1 MDMRSVT
8 VTMIFEGSALN
19 RDEKIG
25 GNVLS
30 IKKLQV
36 HGRTVSFISKPALRH
51 YLFSSLQQAYA
62 WPAAKLTA
70 AGGTIQ
76 FDLEKENI
84 LTSPE
89 LDTFG
94 YMFTSKGKNSLVRKS
109 PLGITKA
116 VGLEPY
122 LGDMAFYAN
131 HDFVRRIHQQGTGA
145 KQPDPYS
152 KEENINFYKVSFTLD
167 ANRFGRD
174 EWYGLEDF
182 IQTYPERFARQKL
195 PGKMVYDKASA
206 TLYFEVD
213 PAEKSRR
220 ALAILETIRGGL
232 HAHTSGESNTI
243 VPLFLVAAAVRLPS
257 PVFHGYIDL
266 RYEGGAPQVIGLED
280 AIHNPWIEGP
290 IYLFESARLKSTLT
304 PQERQERCTQD
315 WPAFLAQQVGLTLA

>member
-1 MDMRSVT
+1 
-8 VTMIFEGSALN
+8 MIFESSALN

-36 HGRTVSFISKPALRH
+36 RGRTVSFISKPALRH
-51 YLFSSLQQAYA
+51 YLFSSLQQVHH
-62 WPAAKLTA
+62 WSAAKLTA

-76 FDLEKENI
+76 FDLESENI

-89 LDTFG
+89 LDAFG
-94 YMFTSKGKNSLVRKS
+94 YMYTSKGKSSLVRKA

-131 HDFVRRIHQQGTGA
+131 HDFVRRIHRQGIEA

-152 KEENINFYKVSFTLD
+152 KEENITFYKVSFTLD
-167 ANRFGRD
+167 AHRLGRD
-174 EWYGLEDF
+174 EWYGLDPF
-182 IQTYPERFARQKL
+182 IETYPQRFAGQGL
-195 PGKMVYDKASA
+195 PGRMWYDKSKA
-206 TLYFEVD
+206 TLFFEVD

-220 ALAILETIRGGL
+220 VQAILETIRGGL
-232 HAHTSGESNTI
+232 HAYTSGEANTI

-257 PVFHGYIDL
+257 PVFHGYVDI
-266 RYEGGAPQVIGLED
+266 RYEGGHPQVIGLED
-280 AIHNPWIEGP
+280 AIRNPWVEGP
-290 IYLFESARLKSTLT
+290 VFLFESKRLSSTLT
-304 PQERQERCTQD
+304 PQEREGRCTQD